1 MTTANGN
8 GKPQEK
14 LQSMLA
20 TYVGNLKATGGE
32 WPDTRLVE
40 AKELLFGWKDLVVNG
55 LAYIS
60 SQETLR
66 AQARANRLKI
76 VRAFA
81 ALNAVDPEL
90 AEAYRAKHKIAD
102 REIEE
107 AAAAAATATRTRTTR
122 STISGPG
129 HVIIDV
135 GAGRIA
141 YRAKRQ
147 AFEVFR
153 SYSRSQKTGHE
164 NNDKF
169 DYPGFLRDV
178 IGSDAIANGT
188 TWTYDG
194 KNWKYEYRPE

>member
-1 MTTANGN
+1 MINTTN

-20 TYVGNLKATGGE
+20 TYVGNLKTAGHE

-40 AKELLFGWKDLVVNG
+40 VKELLTGWKNLVVEG
-55 LAYIS
+55 LAFIS
-60 SQETLR
+60 GQETSR

-81 ALNAVDPEL
+81 ALNVVDPEL
-90 AEAYRAKHKIAD
+90 AQAYRQKHKITD

-129 HVIIDV
+129 HVIIDMAS
-135 GAGRIA
+135 GKIA

-164 NNDKF
+164 DNDKF

-178 IGSDAIANGT
+178 IGSDAVANGT
-188 TWTYDG
+188 TWTYNG
-194 KNWKYEYRPE
+194 KNWKYEYRPV